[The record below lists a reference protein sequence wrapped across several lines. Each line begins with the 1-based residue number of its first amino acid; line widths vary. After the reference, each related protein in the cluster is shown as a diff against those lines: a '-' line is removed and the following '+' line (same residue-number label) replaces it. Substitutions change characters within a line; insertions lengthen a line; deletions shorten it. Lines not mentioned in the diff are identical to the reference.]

1 MKNERVRR
9 GILILYQLLLAA
21 VVLLSWG
28 SMVFDA
34 QTGQLLAD
42 KGLASL
48 KYYTV
53 LSNLL
58 AALAALLCAA
68 SLLRGEPPRWVRIL
82 KLSAAAAVGIT
93 FTVVVAFLGLIYGYR
108 SMYQGANLWLHLI
121 VPLMAMGELCLVRY
135 APLERRDT
143 LWAMLFTV
151 LYGLGYLG
159 NILLNGRGEWPH
171 TNDWYAFMT
180 WGLGAGLCIY
190 AALVLL
196 TWGIAIALRGVN
208 RRFGEI
214 GRK

>member
-1 MKNERVRR
+1 MKNEQLRR
-9 GILILYQLLLAA
+9 SLLIIYQLLLAA
-21 VVLLSWG
+21 AVLLSWG

-42 KGLASL
+42 RGLSSL

-68 SLLRGEPPRWVRIL
+68 SLLRGEPPRWVRVL
-82 KLSAAAAVGIT
+82 KLCGASAVGIT
-93 FTVVVAFLGLIYGYR
+93 FTVVIAFLGVIYGYR
-108 SMYQGANLWLHLI
+108 AMYQGANLWLHLI
-121 VPLMAMGELCLVRY
+121 APLMAMGELCFVRFG
-135 APLERRDT
+135 PISRRDT
-143 LWAMLFTV
+143 MWAMLFTV
-151 LYGLGYLG
+151 LYGFGYLG
-159 NILLNGRGEWPH
+159 NILINGRGEWPH

-180 WGLGAGLCIY
+180 WGLGVGLCIY

-196 TWGIAIALRGVN
+196 TWGIALALRAAN